1 MTGSSQ
7 GTNSQTYVYDRYGN
21 RLQQGT
27 STYVFD
33 TNNRIVGSGVTY
45 DALGN
50 VTNDGFH
57 TYAYDAESRLTKVDG
72 SATLV
77 YQYDAEGRRV
87 HAPNYESVYDLNGR
101 ATTLFGLTGI
111 WNYGEIYAGGRHLA
125 TYSVQPRTSY
135 IRMAGHTASDDQ
147 PHRGGNGYLYRP
159 AFWRW
164 HQLV

>member
-1 MTGSSQ
+1 VNSSWTYSYDQFNRMTGSSQ

-57 TYAYDAESRLTKVDG
+57 TYAYDAE
-72 SATLV
+72 
-77 YQYDAEGRRV
+77 
-87 HAPNYESVYDLNGR
+87 
-101 ATTLFGLTGI
+101 
-111 WNYGEIYAGGRHLA
+111 AG
-125 TYSVQPRTSY
+125 
-135 IRMAGHTASDDQ
+135 
-147 PHRGGNGYLYRP
+147 
-159 AFWRW
+159 
-164 HQLV
+164 